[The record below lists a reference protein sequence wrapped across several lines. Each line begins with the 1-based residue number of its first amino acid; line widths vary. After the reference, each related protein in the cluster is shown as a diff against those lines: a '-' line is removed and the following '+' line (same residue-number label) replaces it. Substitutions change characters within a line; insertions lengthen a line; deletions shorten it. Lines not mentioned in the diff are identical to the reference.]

1 MPYHNGVNIPTGF
14 PIIFGGFLTNGWQ
27 GIIAQLIQ
35 FVLCVLI
42 YIPFMRWQDK
52 AALAEEGK
60 IAQA

>member
-1 MPYHNGVNIPTGF
+1 IPTGF